1 MDETEV
7 IKEEQTESEQE
18 LDTTLETEETQVEA
32 DNEEE
37 TAETEAEEPETEESE
52 TGQSDGSSE
61 PVTRT
66 ETVIV
71 SDFGEIEEL
80 IQETNVL
87 LVEHNELLESV
98 NSNFVVVST
107 LLGMLLGMLAIVI
120 FGGAMNH
127 GHN

>member
-18 LDTTLETEETQVEA
+18 LDATPDTEETQVES
-32 DNEEE
+32 DTDED
-37 TAETEAEEPETEESE
+37 TAETKTEEPETEKSE

-80 IQETNVL
+80 IQETNTL
-87 LVEHNELLESV
+87 LVEQNELLGSV
-98 NSNFVVVST
+98 NSNFVVVAT
-107 LLGMLLGMLAIVI
+107 LLGMLLGMLAVVI
-120 FGGAMNH
+120 FGGAMKRDSK
-127 GHN
+127 